1 LACAAVLMGVV
12 YGASRNPRLPYLPG
26 LSQKMTDL
34 SRKLLIIDDDAS
46 VRQSVV
52 AYLEDSGFEVLEAAD
67 GDSGLAL
74 FERERP
80 DLVVTD
86 LRMPGTDGLSL
97 LKLLRERAPELP
109 VIVISGAGVVGDVV
123 SALRLGASDYL
134 IKPVVD
140 MEMLVHSVR
149 KALEGRDLRL
159 QNQRYRRRLEKA
171 NRGLRD
177 NLRVLERDQQSGR
190 QVQQRLMPRPI
201 ETPQGYKIAHHIAP
215 SLYLSGD
222 FIDYAYLGQRYLAF
236 YLADV
241 SGHGASSAFV
251 TIWLKHLVTR
261 MVREEGLFC
270 DPGSFDEGARLMLKD
285 INREL
290 KETRLDHHLTFFV
303 GVIDTHKGQM
313 RYAVAGHLPMPVLVT
328 EAGAEFLEGEG
339 KPVGIFEQPDWT
351 VYKRTLPEQFSL
363 VCFSDGILDM
373 LPARDLAGKESQLLD
388 RVRKRGSSLNE
399 VCKELGIKELSE
411 TPDDIAVMTIT
422 KR

>member
-1 LACAAVLMGVV
+1 
-12 YGASRNPRLPYLPG
+12 
-26 LSQKMTDL
+26 MTEP
-34 SRKLLIIDDDAS
+34 SRKLLIIDDDES

-52 AYLEDSGFEVLEAAD
+52 AYLEDSGFDVLEASD
-67 GDSGLAL
+67 GVTGLAV

-86 LRMPGTDGLSL
+86 LRMPGTDGLAL
-97 LKLLRERAPELP
+97 LKALREQTPDLP
-109 VIVISGAGVVGDVV
+109 VIVISGAGVLGDVV

-140 MEMLVHSVR
+140 MEMLVHSVN

-159 QNQRYRRRLEKA
+159 QNQRYRKKLEKA

-177 NLRVLERDQQSGR
+177 NLRMLERDQQSGR
-190 QVQQRLMPRPI
+190 QVQLRLMPKPI
-201 ETPQGYKIAHHIAP
+201 ETPQGYKIEHHIAP

-261 MVREEGLFC
+261 MVREEDLFC
-270 DPGSFDEGARLMLKD
+270 DQASFETGARSMLQD

-303 GVIDTHKGQM
+303 GVIDTQTRQM
-313 RYAVAGHLPMPVLVT
+313 RYAVAGHLPMPILVT
-328 EAGAEFLEGEG
+328 DGGSEFLEGEG
-339 KPVGIFEQPDWT
+339 KPVGIFDQPDWT

-363 VCFSDGILDM
+363 VCFSDGVLDM
-373 LPARDLAGKESQLLD
+373 LTPRDLAGKEAQLLT
-388 RVRKRGSSLNE
+388 RVEKQGADLAA